1 MVSRIGDAAQYA
13 RMMLAVRDLQA
24 RIQDG
29 QIAAATG
36 RAARRF
42 ADIPDKA
49 ALGLSLGHD
58 LRLVEARIGEN
69 RRALGRMQVAE
80 GAMAAIS
87 DVAERARNLLVQ
99 RLDAAT
105 GASVPF
111 VAEIDGMLTEIESRL
126 NLRFDDRYLFAGS
139 KTDTRPVSIPDP
151 PPTSADPAAYFSGDR
166 LAPRVRAEEGTEIV
180 YLPTAADDAFASLI
194 GALGAAREA
203 HLAGDRAGLEAALD
217 ALGRAIGGL
226 ADLRGE
232 YGARAARLE
241 SVVES
246 QESMRVYLGELLQGI
261 EDADLPAVV
270 SRLAEDQA
278 ALEASYLTIARLARL
293 SLTDFLR

>member
-261 EDADLPAVV
+261 EDVDLPAVV

>member
-1 MVSRIGDAAQYA
+1 MVSRIGDAAQFA

-49 ALGLSLGHD
+49 AQGLSLGHD

-99 RLDAAT
+99 RLDAST
-105 GASVPF
+105 GGSVPF

-139 KTDTRPVSIPDP
+139 KTDTRPVSIPQP
-151 PPTSADPAAYFSGDR
+151 PPTSADPAAYYSGDL
-166 LAPRVRAEEGTEIV
+166 LAPRVRAEEGMEIV

-194 GALGAAREA
+194 GALGAARQA
-203 HLAGDRAGLEAALD
+203 HLAGDRAGLEAAFD
-217 ALGRAIGGL
+217 DLGRAIRRL

-232 YGARAARLE
+232 FGARAARLE

-246 QESMRVYLGELLQGI
+246 QESTKLYLGELLHDI

>member
-1 MVSRIGDAAQYA
+1 MVSRIGDAAQFA

-49 ALGLSLGHD
+49 AQGLSLGHD

-69 RRALGRMQVAE
+69 RRALGRIQVAE

-99 RLDAAT
+99 RLDAST
-105 GASVPF
+105 GGSVPF

-139 KTDTRPVSIPDP
+139 KTDTRPVSIPQP
-151 PPTSADPAAYFSGDR
+151 PPTSADPAAYYSGDL
-166 LAPRVRAEEGTEIV
+166 LAPRVRAEEGMEIV

-194 GALGAAREA
+194 GALGAARQA
-203 HLAGDRAGLEAALD
+203 HLAGDRAGLEAAFD
-217 ALGRAIGGL
+217 DLGQAIRRL

-232 YGARAARLE
+232 FGARAARLE

-246 QESMRVYLGELLQGI
+246 QESTKLYLGELLHDI

>member
-1 MVSRIGDAAQYA
+1 
-13 RMMLAVRDLQA
+13 MMLAVRDLQA

-49 ALGLSLGHD
+49 AAGLSLGHD

-99 RLDAAT
+99 RLDAST
-105 GASVPF
+105 GGSVPF

-139 KTDTRPVSIPDP
+139 KTDTRPVSIPQP
-151 PPTSADPAAYFSGDR
+151 PPTSADPAAYYSGDL
-166 LAPRVRAEEGTEIV
+166 LAPRVRAEEGMEIV

-194 GALGAAREA
+194 GALGAARQA
-203 HLAGDRAGLEAALD
+203 HLAGDRAGLEAAFD
-217 ALGRAIGGL
+217 DLGQAIRRL

-232 YGARAARLE
+232 FGARAARLE

-246 QESMRVYLGELLQGI
+246 QESTKLYLGELLHDI